1 MFKDKS
7 LQVSVVKTPTDGSDP
22 IASETNAA
30 TIESVNVAVKD
41 IMHEGIK
48 VIAAV
53 IAMDTTR
60 KVILALIAKK

>member
-1 MFKDKS
+1 MFKNKS
-7 LQVSVVKTPTDGSDP
+7 LQVSVVKNPTDGSDP
-22 IASETNAA
+22 VECDTNAA
-30 TIESVNVAVKD
+30 TIESVNIAVKD